1 MLKRFRLA
9 KAGMWLQHCQPVRD
23 EGSCRIMG
31 PKGVRW
37 SAPRRKIVSCRPRA
51 QEGKIEEKSKKMSMN
66 RFVLLVVVLEI
77 VS

>member
-9 KAGMWLQHCQPVRD
+9 KAVMWLQHCQPVRYD
-23 EGSCRIMG
+23 RIMG
-31 PKGVRW
+31 SKGVRW